1 LQQDIIGGVDSS
13 LPRKLLSALA
23 LIAVAALLLLV
34 ASPYSRQGERSRIG
48 STAEDFAFE
57 LNGQAA
63 RLSDLRGKVVVL
75 NFWATWCPPC
85 VEETP
90 ALNRLQQH
98 IVSNGGMV
106 LGISVDQDAAAYE
119 TFLRDHQITFPNYR
133 DPSKNI
139 ASSYGTAVYPETY
152 IISRDG
158 KIARKIIGPQV
169 WDSPEMI
176 AYLKRLAAQ

>member
-1 LQQDIIGGVDSS
+1 MASS
-13 LPRKLLSALA
+13 LKRKLLSGLALA
-23 LIAVAALLLLV
+23 AAAALLLLV

-48 STAEDFAFE
+48 STAENFAFE
-57 LNGQAA
+57 LNGKPA

-85 VEETP
+85 VEEMP
-90 ALNRLQQH
+90 ALNRLHQQ
-98 IVSNGGMV
+98 ILPSGGMV
-106 LGISVDQDAAAYE
+106 LGVSVDDDEAKYQK
-119 TFLRDHQITFPNYR
+119 FLQDHQIAFPNYR
-133 DPSKNI
+133 DPTKNI
-139 ASSYGTAVYPETY
+139 SASYGSFMFPETY
-152 IISRDG
+152 IIDRDG